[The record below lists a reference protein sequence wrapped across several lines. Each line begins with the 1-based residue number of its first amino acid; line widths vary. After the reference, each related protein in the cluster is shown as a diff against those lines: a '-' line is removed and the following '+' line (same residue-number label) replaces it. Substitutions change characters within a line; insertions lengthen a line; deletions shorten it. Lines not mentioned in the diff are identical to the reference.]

1 MQMFDVIVI
10 GGGPGG
16 LAAGAAAK
24 KQGAKSVLIIER
36 ENTLGGVLNQCIHDG
51 FGLIRYQQQ
60 LTGPEYAKHVIDEAI
75 YCGAE
80 IKTGCMVS
88 AVECNADVKYVTVLS
103 RDGVQVLPCKA
114 IIFATGC
121 RERTRGA
128 ISIPGSRPAG
138 IFQAGVAQ
146 HFVNRQGI
154 MIGRRIVI
162 LGSGDIGLIMARRL
176 TLEGAKVLA
185 VVEMMPQ
192 PSGLSRNITQCLY
205 DFDIPLYLRHTV
217 SNIIG
222 KNRVEAVEISK
233 VGDDGQA
240 IPGTSWQIECDTLVL
255 SVGLI
260 PENEVATRSGV
271 QLDAKTNG
279 VLTDQFLQTNLPG
292 VFSCGN
298 SRKVMDLADFVSAQ
312 GETAGKNAALY
323 LQKQPLSVWNDDQG
337 CKMAKGFPDPSSV
350 TCTLCPNG
358 CQIQICA
365 DGKTE
370 GNLCK
375 RGHQFALQEQNDPER
390 ILTTT
395 ICVANTMIAVRSDR
409 PVKKNELQSLV
420 DFIHRQRYTLPIQAG
435 QSLLQDVGRNGVDII
450 AQQTME
456 RSDTEVP

>member
-1 MQMFDVIVI
+1 MQIYDVIVI

-24 KQGAKSVLIIER
+24 KQGAERVLIIER

-51 FGLIRYQQQ
+51 FGLVRYHQQ
-60 LTGPEYAKHVIDEAI
+60 LTGPEYAKHTIDEAVG
-75 YCGAE
+75 CGAE
-80 IKTGCMVS
+80 IKIGCMVT
-88 AVECNADVKYVTVLS
+88 AVAYDAAVKYVTVLS
-103 RDGVQVLPCKA
+103 RDGVQILPCKT

-138 IFQAGVAQ
+138 VFQAGVAQ

-185 VVEMMPQ
+185 VVEVMPQ

-205 DFDIPLYLRHTV
+205 DFNIPLYLRHTV

-222 KNRVEAVEISK
+222 KNRVETVEISR
-233 VGDDGQA
+233 VGDDGQV
-240 IPGTSWQIECDTLVL
+240 IPDTSWQIECDTLIL

-260 PENEVATRSGV
+260 PENEVAGRFGV
-271 QLDAKTNG
+271 RLDPKTNG

-298 SRKVMDLADFVSAQ
+298 SRRVMDLADFVSAQ
-312 GETAGKNAALY
+312 GETAGKNAVLY
-323 LQKQPLSVWNDDQG
+323 LQRQPLCIWNDDQG
-337 CKMAKGFPDPSSV
+337 CKMARGLPDPNSV

-358 CQIQICA
+358 CQIQIRK
-365 DGKTE
+365 DGQTE

-395 ICVANTMIAVRSDR
+395 ICVSGTMVPVRSDH
-409 PVKKNELQSLV
+409 PVKKNELQVLI
-420 DFIHRQRYTLPIQAG
+420 DNIHRQRYTLPIHAG
-435 QSLLQDVGRNGVDII
+435 QSLLQGVGRNGVNII
-450 AQQTME
+450 AQQT
-456 RSDTEVP
+456 VAL

>member
-51 FGLIRYQQQ
+51 FGLVRYHQQ

-75 YCGAE
+75 CYGAE

-88 AVECNADVKYVTVLS
+88 TVECSADAKYVTVLS
-103 RDGVQVLPCKA
+103 RGGMQVLPCKT

-128 ISIPGSRPAG
+128 VSIPGSRPAG
-138 IFQAGVAQ
+138 VFQAGVAQ

-205 DFDIPLYLRHTV
+205 DFDIPLYLCHTV

-222 KNRVEAVEISK
+222 RNRVESVEISK
-233 VGDDGQA
+233 VGDDGQV
-240 IPGTSWQIECDTLVL
+240 IPGTSWQIDCDTLVL

-279 VLTDQFLQTNLPG
+279 VLTDRFLQTNIPG

-298 SRKVMDLADFVSAQ
+298 SRRVMDLADFVSAQ

-323 LQKQPLSVWNDDQG
+323 VQKKPLSVWNDDQG
-337 CKMAKGFPDPSSV
+337 CKMAKGIPDSSSV

-358 CQIQICA
+358 CQIRLRA
-365 DGKTE
+365 DDKTE

-395 ICVANTMIAVRSDR
+395 ICVSGTMVAVRSDR
-409 PVKKNELQSLV
+409 PVKKDELQVLI
-420 DFIHRQRYTLPIQAG
+420 DFVHRQRYTLPIRAG
-435 QSLLQDVGRNGVDII
+435 QVLLQNVGKNGVNII
-450 AQQTME
+450 AQQAME
-456 RSDTEVP
+456 RRDTEIR